1 MQIKLGLLR
10 DEQVL
15 SLLKEHHQDMASH
28 SPPESVHA
36 LDGSGLEADDVSF
49 WSLWASAQ
57 DNNEGEQLA
66 GCGALKQ
73 LDRTHGE
80 IKSMRTS
87 TDFLRQGVAQQLL
100 AHIIAEA
107 RLRGY
112 QRLSLETGSMAAFIP
127 AKRLYEQ
134 FGFSECA
141 PFADYK
147 QDPYSS
153 FMTLKLTS
161 L

>member
-1 MQIKLGLLR
+1 MQIKLGQL
-10 DEQVL
+10 DNPQVL
-15 SLLKEHHQDMASH
+15 ALLTAHHEDMASH

-36 LDGSGLEADDVSF
+36 LDISGLAADDVTF
-49 WSLWASAQ
+49 WSLWHK
-57 DNNEGEQLA
+57 DELA

-73 LDRTHGE
+73 LDTTHAE

-87 TDFLRQGVAQQLL
+87 ADFLRQGVAQQLL
-100 AHIIAEA
+100 AHIINEA

-112 QRLSLETGSMAAFIP
+112 QRLSLETGSMAAFLP

-153 FMTLKLTS
+153 FMTLSLTS
-161 L
+161 Y

>member
-1 MQIKLGLLR
+1 MQIRVGQLHS
-10 DEQVL
+10 EQVL
-15 SLLKEHHQDMASH
+15 ALLKEHHEDMASY

-36 LDGSGLEADDVSF
+36 LDVSGLGSDDVTF

-87 TDFLRQGVAQQLL
+87 TDFLRQGVAHQLL

-107 RLRGY
+107 TSRGY
-112 QRLSLETGSMAAFIP
+112 RRLSLETGSMAAFLP
-127 AKRLYEQ
+127 AKSLYEQ
-134 FGFSECA
+134 FGFTECA

-153 FMTLKLTS
+153 FMSKAL
-161 L
+161 

>member
-10 DEQVL
+10 DTQVL
-15 SLLKEHHQDMASH
+15 ALLQAHHEDMASH

-36 LDGSGLEADDVSF
+36 LDVSGLEADDVSF
-49 WSLWASAQ
+49 WSLWRK
-57 DNNEGEQLA
+57 DELA

-73 LDRTHGE
+73 LDTAHGE

-87 TDFLRQGVAQQLL
+87 NKFLRQGVAQMLL
-100 AHIIAEA
+100 DHIISEA

-127 AKRLYEQ
+127 ARKLYQQ
-134 FGFSECA
+134 FGFKECE
-141 PFADYK
+141 PFGDYK

-153 FMTLKLTS
+153 FMTLSLTS
-161 L
+161 Y

>member
-1 MQIKLGLLR
+1 MQIKTGQL
-10 DEQVL
+10 DNVQVL
-15 SLLKEHHQDMASH
+15 ELLAAHHEDMASH

-36 LDGSGLEADDVSF
+36 LDVSGLEAEDVTF
-49 WSLWASAQ
+49 WSLWLE
-57 DNNEGEQLA
+57 DELA

-87 TDFLRQGVAQQLL
+87 NKFLRQGVGQMLL
-100 AHIIAEA
+100 DHIISEA

-127 AKRLYEQ
+127 AKR
-134 FGFSECA
+134 
-141 PFADYK
+141 
-147 QDPYSS
+147 
-153 FMTLKLTS
+153 
-161 L
+161 

>member
-1 MQIKLGLLR
+1 MQIKLGLIR
-10 DEQVL
+10 DDKVL
-15 SLLKEHHQDMASH
+15 ALLKEHHEDMCSH

-36 LDGSGLEADDVSF
+36 LNVSGLEADDVTF
-49 WSLWASAQ
+49 WSLWSE
-57 DNNEGEQLA
+57 DELA

-73 LDRTHGE
+73 LASNHGE

-100 AHIIAEA
+100 GHIIAEA
-107 RLRGY
+107 RSRGY
-112 QRLSLETGSMAAFIP
+112 QRLSLETGSMEAFIP
-127 AKRLYEQ
+127 ARKLYEQ
-134 FGFSECA
+134 FGFKECE

-153 FMTLKLTS
+153 FMSKQL
-161 L
+161 